1 MLSEGVVVAFSD
13 SSAANC
19 GWSEPIHTVTRC
31 VRTSKRCQGVPG
43 DIVLAARL
51 LFERDGVK
59 KTTLTAVAK
68 EAGITRT
75 LLYYY
80 SEDKDA
86 VVQAVVE
93 DYVEDIVESVATWNE
108 QRVFGNTPDELRKC
122 VATFRHVLYM
132 SSGEPRPMFSV
143 LDELGMRDEFAAR
156 AVREA
161 VDCICRNI
169 VSEYTAY
176 RTVEI
181 DLVPETFALVLY
193 GVVGLM
199 KAKPD
204 ITDDEISRL
213 IAQTL
218 RVDMRVLQPPPWSE
232 LPRGDGV

>member
-1 MLSEGVVVAFSD
+1 MAFSNSNAMD
-13 SSAANC
+13 C
-19 GWSEPIHTVTRC
+19 GWPAPAQTVVRC
-31 VRTSKRCQGVPG
+31 RRTSRRRQGVSG
-43 DIVLAARL
+43 DIVLAARC

-59 KTTLTAVAK
+59 KTTLSAIAK
-68 EAGITRT
+68 EAGVART

-80 SEDKDA
+80 FDDKDA
-86 VVQAVVE
+86 VIEAVVE
-93 DYVEDIVESVATWNE
+93 DYIEDIVESVATWNE
-108 QRVFGNTPDELRKC
+108 QRVFGNTPDELKKC

-132 SSGEPRPMFSV
+132 SSGAPRPMFGV
-143 LDELGMRDEFAAR
+143 LDELGIRDEFAAR

-218 RVDMRVLQPPPWSE
+218 RIDMRVLQPPPWSE
-232 LPRGDGV
+232 AARGDESLPIC

>member
-1 MLSEGVVVAFSD
+1 
-13 SSAANC
+13 
-19 GWSEPIHTVTRC
+19 
-31 VRTSKRCQGVPG
+31 
-43 DIVLAARL
+43 
-51 LFERDGVK
+51 
-59 KTTLTAVAK
+59 
-68 EAGITRT
+68 
-75 LLYYY
+75 
-80 SEDKDA
+80 
-86 VVQAVVE
+86 
-93 DYVEDIVESVATWNE
+93 
-108 QRVFGNTPDELRKC
+108 
-122 VATFRHVLYM
+122 M
-132 SSGEPRPMFSV
+132 SSGEPRPMFGV

-193 GVVGLM
+193 GVVGLT
-199 KAKPD
+199 KPV

-232 LPRGDGV
+232 APRGDGI

>member
-1 MLSEGVVVAFSD
+1 MS
-13 SSAANC
+13 
-19 GWSEPIHTVTRC
+19 
-31 VRTSKRCQGVPG
+31 G
-43 DIVLAARL
+43 DIVLAARC
-51 LFERDGVK
+51 LFESDGVK
-59 KTTLTAVAK
+59 KTTLSAIAK
-68 EAGITRT
+68 EAGVART

-80 SEDKDA
+80 FDDKNA
-86 VVQAVVE
+86 VIEAVVE
-93 DYVEDIVESVATWNE
+93 DYIEDIVESVATWNE
-108 QRVFGNTPDELRKC
+108 QRVFGNTPDELKKC

-132 SSGEPRPMFSV
+132 SSGAPRPMFGV
-143 LDELGMRDEFAAR
+143 LDELGIRDEFAAR

-218 RVDMRVLQPPPWSE
+218 RIDMRVLQPPPWSE
-232 LPRGDGV
+232 AARGDESLPIC

>member
-1 MLSEGVVVAFSD
+1 
-13 SSAANC
+13 
-19 GWSEPIHTVTRC
+19 
-31 VRTSKRCQGVPG
+31 
-43 DIVLAARL
+43 
-51 LFERDGVK
+51 
-59 KTTLTAVAK
+59 
-68 EAGITRT
+68 
-75 LLYYY
+75 
-80 SEDKDA
+80 
-86 VVQAVVE
+86 
-93 DYVEDIVESVATWNE
+93 
-108 QRVFGNTPDELRKC
+108 
-122 VATFRHVLYM
+122 
-132 SSGEPRPMFSV
+132 MFSV

-176 RTVEI
+176 RIVEI
-181 DLVPETFALVLY
+181 DMVPETFALVLY